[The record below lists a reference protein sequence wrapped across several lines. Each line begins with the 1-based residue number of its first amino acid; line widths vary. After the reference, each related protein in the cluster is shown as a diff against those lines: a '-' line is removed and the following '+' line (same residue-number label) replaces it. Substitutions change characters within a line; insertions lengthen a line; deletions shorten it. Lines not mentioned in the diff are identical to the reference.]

1 MIWKWQC
8 PSVVVWQ
15 NPFDD
20 MEMAMSVRCRL
31 EKEGLKKNY
40 DMAMKMPVRRLG
52 KAFFNDMAMA
62 MSGRVVWEK
71 LFYDTCI
78 AMPISSVVDW
88 EKKFFL

>member
-1 MIWKWQC
+1 
-8 PSVVVWQ
+8 
-15 NPFDD
+15 
-20 MEMAMSVRCRL
+20 MAMNLMIPVR
-31 EKEGLKKNY
+31 
-40 DMAMKMPVRRLG
+40 RRLG